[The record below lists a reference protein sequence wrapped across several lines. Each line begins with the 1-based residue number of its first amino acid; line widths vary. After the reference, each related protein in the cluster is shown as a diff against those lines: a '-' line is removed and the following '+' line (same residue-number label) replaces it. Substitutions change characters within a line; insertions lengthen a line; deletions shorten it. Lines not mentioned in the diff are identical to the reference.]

1 MKSDMMKYKGYRA
14 TIGYDS
20 RDNIF
25 VGQVFGIKDSLNF
38 HGRSIEELEK
48 SFHDSIDNY
57 LEVCEKYG
65 KIPEQEYSGTFNVR
79 TTPTIHEEAAEYA
92 AENGFTLNQVV
103 TMAMEMF
110 LVNKKRAGIYTK

>member
-14 TIGYDS
+14 AVGYDS

-38 HGRSIEELEK
+38 HGSSIEELEN

-57 LEVCEKYG
+57 LEACEKYG
-65 KIPEQEYSGTFNVR
+65 KEPEKEFSGTFNVR
-79 TTPTIHEEAAEYA
+79 TTPYIHERASIYA
-92 AENGFTLNQVV
+92 AENGCTLNQVV
-103 TMAMEMF
+103 TKAMEMF
-110 LVNKKRAGIYTK
+110 LGIKQFAK